1 MKLIIYIVIAI
12 FSCNSFNMNKV
23 HYSLAED
30 KIVFKLVAKDVFRN
44 GEPVKIQFILEN
56 KSDKPLFFLKWYTPF
71 EGFNSDMFRII
82 RNGAEIQYEGRM
94 VKRGN
99 PGFEDYLMIKAE
111 SSAEASVELSLVYNM
126 KEPGEYRIEFRGKL
140 YDYLYSDNLQEARK
154 LIPPSPDNA
163 RMVDISGNSL
173 VVNVSKY

>member
-12 FSCNSFNMNKV
+12 FGCNSFNMNKV
-23 HYSLAED
+23 RDSLAED
-30 KIVFKLVAKDVFRN
+30 KIVYKLVAKDVFRN
-44 GEPVKIQFILEN
+44 SEPVKVQFILEN
-56 KSDKPLFFLKWYTPF
+56 KSDKSLFFLKWYTPF
-71 EGFNSDMFRII
+71 EGFNSDMFRIT

-99 PGFEDYLMIKAE
+99 PGFEDYLMIKAG
-111 SSAEASVELSLVYNM
+111 SSVEISVELSLVYNM
-126 KEPGEYRIEFRGKL
+126 KESGEYRIEYRGKL
-140 YDYLYSDNLQEARK
+140 YDYLFSDNSQEARK
-154 LIPPSPDNA
+154 IIPTPPDNA